1 MSTEDKTKHN
11 GIEEP
16 KKQNKSSHGNEV
28 KYFTHRNAA
37 ISVFSVFKLRK
48 KHFSFEQ
55 PSGKNLDNSLST
67 QNSYLNEVSE
77 VQKAVFRNRN
87 RVNPKVIE
95 YSNIETVEACSR
107 QASTEVAI
115 LIALLRW

>member
-1 MSTEDKTKHN
+1 M
-11 GIEEP
+11 
-16 KKQNKSSHGNEV
+16 
-28 KYFTHRNAA
+28 
-37 ISVFSVFKLRK
+37 
-48 KHFSFEQ
+48 
-55 PSGKNLDNSLST
+55 
-67 QNSYLNEVSE
+67 
-77 VQKAVFRNRN
+77 QKAVFRKRN

>member
-28 KYFTHRNAA
+28 KYFTHRNAT
-37 ISVFSVFKLRK
+37 ISVFFRIKTSQETFQLRVTT
-48 KHFSFEQ
+48 
-55 PSGKNLDNSLST
+55 GKNLNNPLST
-67 QNSYLNEVSE
+67 YSLYFNEIFD
-77 VQKAVFRNRN
+77 VQKAVFRKRN

-115 LIALLRW
+115 LIA

>member
-28 KYFTHRNAA
+28 KYFTHRNAT

-48 KHFSFEQ
+48 KHFCFDWIT
-55 PSGKNLDNSLST
+55 GKSLNSPLST
-67 QNSYLNEVSE
+67 YNSYLNQLFE
-77 VQKAVFRNRN
+77 VQKAVFRKRN
-87 RVNPKVIE
+87 RVNLKVIE

-115 LIALLRW
+115 LSA